1 MNKTTN
7 PKIVVELV
15 AVTPDMA
22 LEMLEKNDM
31 NRNGDEKRVRQ
42 YAKDMKAGLWQMNG
56 TTIVFAED
64 GTLLD
69 GQHRLWAITEAKVT
83 VQLLIVYNASKD
95 SIVTLDIGKTRT
107 ASNIMQIERS
117 AHSVTAAMLTKL
129 LWLHDFIDGNLSP
142 ATCRMDVSNDSLR
155 TFYNE
160 RKDMIEYAATIAERG
175 GHHFVKSHMALA
187 YCVIGKNTAYR
198 YKLKA
203 FFDTLKTGSDIGMKH
218 PIMTLR
224 NRLFENRLGV
234 RSLSVQETLAAYIRV
249 WNAYV
254 RGNDLTVIRWNASEP
269 IPEVL

>member
-1 MNKTTN
+1 MARADLSA
-7 PKIVVELV
+7 ICR
-15 AVTPDMA
+15 AVNVLTP
-22 LEMLEKNDM
+22 
-31 NRNGDEKRVRQ
+31 GDS
-42 YAKDMKAGLWQMNG
+42 AD
-56 TTIVFAED
+56 
-64 GTLLD
+64 LL
-69 GQHRLWAITEAKVT
+69 
-83 VQLLIVYNASKD
+83 
-95 SIVTLDIGKTRT
+95 
-107 ASNIMQIERS
+107 
-117 AHSVTAAMLTKL
+117 
-129 LWLHDFIDGNLSP
+129 
-142 ATCRMDVSNDSLR
+142 
-155 TFYNE
+155 
-160 RKDMIEYAATIAERG
+160 
-175 GHHFVKSHMALA
+175 KSHMALA